1 MKLLIVNQPL
11 YNKGDSA
18 AHKSFLRTLKQL
30 LPNASIEVVLV
41 NANNDAVNEFSVAG
55 VKYSITSY
63 MDASRLITYLQRL
76 FYRIFLLLKIQK
88 LALLFPYLNEM
99 SKKIQNADM
108 VICAPG
114 GICMGGFRNWNHISI
129 LWIAKYFHKPVFY
142 YSRSIGP
149 FSDKGWSNKL
159 FKKNSISLLKY
170 FSFISLRDSKSAKFA
185 DALGIEYMQTVDPVF
200 LNTPAKSVYPAANF
214 KLSNSYVVFV
224 PNRLTWQYTY
234 QNVPQERIDSFY
246 LQIMKLLAKRFVDMD
261 ILMLPQL
268 FGVNRGDHAYFE
280 QLKEKSKM
288 ENVIVMPENISSDV
302 QQLLI
307 SNSSLVIGARY
318 HSIVF
323 AINNCVPFVSLSY
336 EHKMNG
342 LLESLDKQNSSFD
355 LTKISTTKWS
365 ENESIAEIERM
376 IATAKPDLDAREKAH
391 IIAQNCMEKMVEQIK
406 KEERGAEI

>member
-18 AHKSFLRTLKQL
+18 AHKGFLRTLKQL
-30 LPNASIEVVLV
+30 LPNADIEVVLA
-41 NANNDAVNEFSVAG
+41 NANDEAIKEFSVAG
-55 VKYSITSY
+55 VKYSATSY
-63 MDASRLITYLQRL
+63 IDSSKLITYLQRL
-76 FYRIFLLLKIQK
+76 FYRFFLLLKIQK
-88 LALLFPYLNEM
+88 LALLFPYLNVL
-99 SKKIQNADM
+99 SKKIQDADAI
-108 VICAPG
+108 ICAPG
-114 GICMGGFRNWNHISI
+114 GICMGGFRNWSHICI

-185 DALGIEYMQTVDPVF
+185 DELGIEYMQTVDPVF
-200 LNTPAKSVYPAANF
+200 LNTPANHISLEQDF
-214 KLSNSYVVFV
+214 KLTNSYVVFV

-234 QNVPQERIDSFY
+234 RNVPQDRIDSFY
-246 LQIMKLLAKRFVDMD
+246 LKVMGLLAKRFAGMD

-288 ENVIVMPENISSDV
+288 ENVVVLPENISSDI
-302 QQLLI
+302 QQALI
-307 SNSSLVIGARY
+307 SKASLVIGARY
-318 HSIVF
+318 HSVVF
-323 AINNCVPFVSLSY
+323 AINNCVPFISLSY

-342 LLESLDKQNSSFD
+342 LLESLGKLNCSFD
-355 LTKISTTKWS
+355 LTKISTTKWN
-365 ENESIAEIERM
+365 ENEAVAEIEQM
-376 IATAKPDLDAREKAH
+376 MAMAKPDLEAREKAH
-391 IIAQNCMEKMVEQIK
+391 VIAQNCIDKMVELIK
-406 KEERGAEI
+406 KEE

>member
-1 MKLLIVNQPL
+1 
-11 YNKGDSA
+11 
-18 AHKSFLRTLKQL
+18 
-30 LPNASIEVVLV
+30 
-41 NANNDAVNEFSVAG
+41 
-55 VKYSITSY
+55 
-63 MDASRLITYLQRL
+63 
-76 FYRIFLLLKIQK
+76 
-88 LALLFPYLNEM
+88 
-99 SKKIQNADM
+99 
-108 VICAPG
+108 
-114 GICMGGFRNWNHISI
+114 
-129 LWIAKYFHKPVFY
+129 
-142 YSRSIGP
+142 
-149 FSDKGWSNKL
+149 
-159 FKKNSISLLKY
+159 
-170 FSFISLRDSKSAKFA
+170 
-185 DALGIEYMQTVDPVF
+185 
-200 LNTPAKSVYPAANF
+200 
-214 KLSNSYVVFV
+214 
-224 PNRLTWQYTY
+224 
-234 QNVPQERIDSFY
+234 
-246 LQIMKLLAKRFVDMD
+246 
-261 ILMLPQL
+261 MLPQL